1 MVCTIPKNK
10 PPRKFLGGLFNGYT
24 IGDLIYG
31 WLEFN
36 QYGTYRQFFRWTLPP
51 MLPVSHKESI
61 APNHKSLYLD
71 RLFASTISKVSV
83 KDCGLNHSKVAT
95 LV

>member
-1 MVCTIPKNK
+1 
-10 PPRKFLGGLFNGYT
+10 
-24 IGDLIYG
+24 
-31 WLEFN
+31 
-36 QYGTYRQFFRWTLPP
+36 

-71 RLFASTISKVSV
+71 ILFASIVSKGSV
-83 KDCGLNHSKVAT
+83 KNCGLNHSKVAT